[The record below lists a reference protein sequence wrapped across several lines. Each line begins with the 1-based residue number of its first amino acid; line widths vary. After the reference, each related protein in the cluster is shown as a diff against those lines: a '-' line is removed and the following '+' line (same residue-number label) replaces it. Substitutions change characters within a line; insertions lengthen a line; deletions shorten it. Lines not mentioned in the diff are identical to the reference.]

1 MTVRPF
7 LPSERPA
14 APNHRR
20 TVARAFAAKA
30 EALFHGGD
38 PAEIAERNFSGDR
51 ATLETVKQG
60 IVHRAAV
67 VPTATTT
74 SGVPTSTALE
84 VMGSILQPTS
94 LLREIIAR
102 SLNVD
107 FGNAGAISIPYDIA
121 DGSGTAFIEQGAPIP
136 MAQFSLAATPMSP
149 KKVATG
155 AVLTRELATY
165 SNAEPFI
172 TRLLSANV
180 TLGLETIFFDA
191 TAGSAIR
198 PAGLKNGIAAISA
211 DADDSIDGMM
221 NDLANLG
228 AAVAAV
234 GSTNIAFVASI
245 AQYIKLKTRLP
256 ADFAFPI
263 FPSAALADGQVAAIA
278 LDAVAIAG
286 QGDVQISV
294 SKTGAVVMN
303 TVPAHISTVG
313 TPNASAAPIR
323 SLEQTD
329 CIGIRV
335 IADIDWA
342 LRNSGG
348 FAWISAVAWA

>member
-1 MTVRPF
+1 MTR

-20 TVARAFAAKA
+20 TASRALAAKA
-30 EALFHGGD
+30 TALFHGGD
-38 PAEIAERNFSGDR
+38 PVEIAERDYPGDR
-51 ATLETVKQG
+51 ATIESVKRG
-60 IVHRAAV
+60 AV

-74 SGVPTSTALE
+74 TNAPVSTTLE
-84 VMGSILQPTS
+84 IVGSILSPTS
-94 LLREIIAR
+94 VLREIIAR
-102 SLNVD
+102 SINVD
-107 FGNAGAISIPYDIA
+107 FGNAGALSIPYDIA

-136 MAQFSLAATPMSP
+136 MSQLSLAATPMSP

-165 SNAEPFI
+165 SNGEAFI
-172 TRLLSANV
+172 TRLLAANV
-180 TLGLETIFFDA
+180 TLGLETLFFDA

-198 PAGLKNGIAAISA
+198 PAGLKNGIAATAA
-211 DADDSIDGMM
+211 DADDDIGGMM

-228 AAVAAV
+228 SSVAAV

-278 LDAVAIAG
+278 LDAIAIAG

-294 SKTGAVVMN
+294 SKTGAVLMN
-303 TVPAHISTVG
+303 TVAAHISTVG
-313 TPNASAAPIR
+313 TPNAVAAPVR

-348 FAWISAVAWA
+348 FAWTENVAWG